1 MTMERIQNNLLSDTY
16 NLVQLARETARIK
29 GSQQQAE
36 RLTPVVSQ
44 LKSLVVNQQ
53 QESIPSQPTGIMAQD
68 DFQSLLNVDKKS
80 SSSSLSDARERNQ
93 VIVAMASGGM
103 ADVDIAR
110 QMGMPR
116 DEVRMVVNL
125 ANSTSRRIA

>member
-1 MTMERIQNNLLSDTY
+1 MERIQNNLLSDTY

-29 GSQQQAE
+29 GSQQQAD
-36 RLTPVVSQ
+36 RLSPVVSQ
-44 LKSLVVNQQ
+44 LKTLVNQQ
-53 QESIPSQPTGIMAQD
+53 QEVTQTKPTGILAQD
-68 DFQSLLNVDKKS
+68 DFQSLLNVEKKS
-80 SSSSLSDARERNQ
+80 NSSSLSDARERNQ
-93 VIVAMASGGM
+93 VIVAMSSGGM

-125 ANSTSRRIA
+125 ANSGSRRIA

>member
-1 MTMERIQNNLLSDTY
+1 MEKIQNNLLSDTY

-29 GSQQQAE
+29 GSQQQADK
-36 RLTPVVSQ
+36 LAPVVSQ
-44 LKSLVVNQQ
+44 LKTLVSQQ
-53 QESIPSQPTGIMAQD
+53 QETTPSQPTGILAQD
-68 DFQSLLNVDKKS
+68 DFQSLLNVEKKS
-80 SSSSLSDARERNQ
+80 SSSSISDARERNQ

-125 ANSTSRRIA
+125 ANSSSRRIA

>member
-1 MTMERIQNNLLSDTY
+1 MDRIQNNLLSDTL
-16 NLVQLARETARIK
+16 NLVQLARETARMR

-36 RLTPVVSQ
+36 KLAPVVSH
-44 LKSLVVNQQ
+44 LKTLVTQQ
-53 QESIPSQPTGIMAQD
+53 SAPIATEPTGILAQD
-68 DFQSLLNVDKKS
+68 DFQNLLSIDKKS
-80 SSSSLSDARERNQ
+80 GAGQLTDARERNQ
-93 VIVAMASGGM
+93 VILAMASGGM

-125 ANSTSRRIA
+125 ANSNSRRLV

>member
-1 MTMERIQNNLLSDTY
+1 MERIQNNLLNDTL
-16 NLVQLARETARIK
+16 NLVQLARETARIR

-36 RLTPVVSQ
+36 KLSPVVSQ
-44 LKSLVVNQQ
+44 LKTLVTQQ
-53 QESIPSQPTGIMAQD
+53 SSTASTEPTGILAQD
-68 DFQSLLNVDKKS
+68 DFQSLLSIEKKTGS
-80 SSSSLSDARERNQ
+80 SQITDSRERNQ
-93 VIVAMASGGM
+93 VILAMASGGM

-125 ANSTSRRIA
+125 ANSNSRRIA

>member
-1 MTMERIQNNLLSDTY
+1 MERIQNSLLSDTL

-29 GSQQQAE
+29 GSQEQADK
-36 RLTPVVSQ
+36 LSPVVSQ
-44 LKSLVVNQQ
+44 LKTLVTQQ
-53 QESIPSQPTGIMAQD
+53 RDTAPTQATGILAQD
-68 DFQSLLNVDKKS
+68 DFQSLLSVEKKS
-80 SSSSLSDARERNQ
+80 TASSVTDARERNQ

-103 ADVDIAR
+103 NDVDIAR

-125 ANSTSRRIA
+125 ANSNSRRIV

>member
-1 MTMERIQNNLLSDTY
+1 MERIQNNLLSDTY

-29 GSQQQAE
+29 GSQQTADK
-36 RLTPVVSQ
+36 LTPVVSQ
-44 LKSLVVNQQ
+44 LKDLVNQQ
-53 QESIPSQPTGIMAQD
+53 QIPSSSSPTGIMAQD
-68 DFQSLLNVDKKS
+68 DFQSLLNVEKKS
-80 SSSSLSDARERNQ
+80 SSSSISDARERNQ

-103 ADVDIAR
+103 AEVDIAR

-125 ANSTSRRIA
+125 ANSTSRRII

>member
-29 GSQQQAE
+29 GSQQQAD

-53 QESIPSQPTGIMAQD
+53 QEPASSQPIGIMAQD
-68 DFQSLLNVDKKS
+68 DFQSLLNVEKKS
-80 SSSSLSDARERNQ
+80 STSSLTDARERNQ